1 MAIKPTTIVEWA
13 TANPQDP
20 TSLQD
25 AIIEPTA
32 GKKASGFLRL
42 EKPSR
47 QDFNWVLNLIGLWI
61 DYFEQT
67 TDDNLANIATNT
79 GDISTN
85 AGNIVA
91 ATAAAGAAQDDID
104 DHIADT
110 AGAHNDTAITNT
122 SGVVGANVS
131 LALDQVDTDINNH
144 LSDTVGAHADT
155 AISNSSS
162 VVGTNVKLA
171 LDQLDSD
178 VGVNTGLIGGNN
190 TQIGTNAGNIATNQT
205 NISANNTL
213 ITSHIADTAGAH
225 NDTAIANTSSVAGA
239 NVQLA
244 LNALLAAIKTP
255 LREDKAPGSIN
266 FPSTI
271 AVNSSGESDTFTFT
285 GAAVSD
291 SVLVQLLNRNSL
303 GVNDNAKW
311 CVFDGIITAPNTMKI
326 LVGNPNGVS
335 TVPPA
340 DLEDANFRIT
350 VFPA

>member
-104 DHIADT
+104 D
-110 AGAHNDTAITNT
+110 
-122 SGVVGANVS
+122 
-131 LALDQVDTDINNH
+131 
-144 LSDTVGAHADT
+144 
-155 AISNSSS
+155 
-162 VVGTNVKLA
+162 
-171 LDQLDSD
+171 
-178 VGVNTGLIGGNN
+178 
-190 TQIGTNAGNIATNQT
+190 
-205 NISANNTL
+205 
-213 ITSHIADTAGAH
+213 HIADTAGAH